1 MGGAASRGAG
11 PADVV
16 RAWRPDAL
24 PGVIAMDGVVSSHAA
39 EPRGE
44 YMIGVIGRRPMRLHR
59 GGTGH
64 LLGPGSLAVLDP
76 FLPHRGVPAADG
88 PWRCLLLIM
97 ELPDVTALAAD
108 PDPGRQAPPVF
119 REPVLRDPGLARRFV
134 ALHRLLAGPASLL
147 EQQGAL
153 AAWWGEA
160 ARWSAAGPGRQ
171 ARARGTEA
179 AAVRRALSLVADSP
193 AADVSLA
200 DLAAAAGLSQYR
212 LVEAFRQRFGTTPH
226 AFQVAQRVNRS
237 RRLLEAGV
245 PAADAAV
252 QAGFYDQSH
261 LHRHFRRRLG
271 LTPAA
276 YAAAF
281 GHRHRDFVQEP
292 ARLRA
297 LASGSWPG

>member
-1 MGGAASRGAG
+1 MGTASRAVG
-11 PADVV
+11 PAEVV
-16 RAWRPDAL
+16 RAWRPDGL

-59 GGTGH
+59 GGTRH
-64 LLGPGSLAVLDP
+64 VLGPGSLAVLDP
-76 FLPHRGVPAADG
+76 CLPHRGAPAADG
-88 PWRCLLLIM
+88 PWRCRLLIM
-97 ELPDVTALAAD
+97 ELPDVTALIGD
-108 PDPGRQAPPVF
+108 PDLGQQAVPVF
-119 REPVLRDPGLARRFV
+119 TEPVLRDPGLAQRFV
-134 ALHRLLAGPASLL
+134 ALHRLLARPASLL
-147 EQQGAL
+147 ERQGAL

-160 ARWSAAGPGRQ
+160 ARWSAADPGRK

-179 AAVRRALSLVADSP
+179 AAVRRALSLVADTP

-245 PAADAAV
+245 PPAEAAV
-252 QAGFYDQSH
+252 RAGFYDQSH

-281 GHRHRDFVQEP
+281 GISYKSRP
-292 ARLRA
+292 ACER
-297 LASGSWPG
+297 

>member
-1 MGGAASRGAG
+1 MGRTASRGAE
-11 PADVV
+11 PEVV
-16 RAWRPDAL
+16 HAWRPDGL

-44 YMIGVIGRRPMRLHR
+44 YMIGVIGRRPMRLQR

-64 LLGPGSLAVLDP
+64 VLGPGSLAVLDP
-76 FLPHRGVPAADG
+76 FLPHRGAPVAGG

-97 ELPDVTALAAD
+97 ELPDVTALVGD
-108 PDPGRQAPPVF
+108 PDLGRQAPPVF
-119 REPVLRDPGLARRFV
+119 REPVLRDRGLARGFV
-134 ALHRLLAGPASLL
+134 ALHRLLAAPASLL
-147 EQQGAL
+147 ERQSAL

-160 ARWSAAGPGRQ
+160 ARWSAAAPGRQ
-171 ARARGTEA
+171 ARARGAEA

-245 PAADAAV
+245 PAAEAAV
-252 QAGFYDQSH
+252 RAGFYDQSH

-292 ARLRA
+292 AGLRA
-297 LASGSWPG
+297 LPSGSWPG